1 MYLVLEADERTG
13 TSRMVVSTCPSRVRS
28 RIPARSTLRSLSSI
42 PSRTSLHSL
51 LMNTGSTCFTVS
63 LGKVTISRRSRFLPV
78 RTIFQ
83 IEMKEADRVTPNQSV
98 RLLMRV
104 LLTMRPTPV
113 SRSSIKASSRTS
125 LLSCCTTPTSSGRST
140 RITCG
145 SPLLALISMALTSA
159 RISRSRRSTTSL
171 VLRSATSSYRPMTPL
186 VVFTLRPTLLSHL
199 LLVCC
204 PTITNWAV
212 VLIYRH
218 RAWYRPW
225 YCHVRG
231 NIPGHDRRT

>member
-1 MYLVLEADERTG
+1 M
-13 TSRMVVSTCPSRVRS
+13 
-28 RIPARSTLRSLSSI
+28 
-42 PSRTSLHSL
+42 
-51 LMNTGSTCFTVS
+51 S

-113 SRSSIKASSRTS
+113 SRSPIKASSRTS

-145 SPLLALISMALTSA
+145 SPLLALISMAFTSA
-159 RISRSRRSTTSL
+159 RTSRSRRLTTSL

-186 VVFTLRPTLLSHL
+186 VVFTLRPTHLSHL

-231 NIPGHDRRT
+231 NLPGHDRRT